1 MKKIFIT
8 LLLFL
13 PAMLFAKGEKVLAVY
28 MNDETSVYFLLEEQP
43 VITFVDDA
51 VKIVSATNEATVKR
65 ANVKEFKFINDLPA
79 GIEDVYES
87 GEVAKERFELSKS
100 SIVIEGLAPG
110 CVVRLLSVNGQAV
123 KSVAAAENGT
133 ATVTFD
139 ALPSGVYVVNYNET
153 SIKFV
158 K

>member
-1 MKKIFIT
+1 M
-8 LLLFL
+8 

-51 VKIVSATNEATVKR
+51 VKIVSASNNAELKR
-65 ANVKEFKFINDLPA
+65 SNVKEFKFINELPA
-79 GIEDVYES
+79 GIDDIYDND
-87 GEVAKERFELSKS
+87 EVAKERFELSKN
-100 SIVIEGLAPG
+100 SIVIEGLVPG
-110 CVVRLLSVNGQAV
+110 CVVRLFSVNGQAIT
-123 KSVAAAENGT
+123 SVAAAENGT
-133 ATVTFD
+133 AFVSLD
-139 ALPSGVYVVNYNET
+139 ALSSGVYVVNYNET

>member
-1 MKKIFIT
+1 M
-8 LLLFL
+8 

-51 VKIVSATNEATVKR
+51 VKIVSASNNAELKR
-65 ANVKEFKFINDLPA
+65 SNVKEFKFINELPA
-79 GIEDVYES
+79 GIDDIYDND
-87 GEVAKERFELSKS
+87 EVAKERFELSKN
-100 SIVIEGLAPG
+100 SIVIEGLVPG
-110 CVVRLLSVNGQAV
+110 CVVRLFSVNGQAIT
-123 KSVAAAENGT
+123 SVAAAENGT
-133 ATVTFD
+133 AIVSLD
-139 ALPSGVYVVNYNET
+139 ALSSGVYVVNYNET